1 MQGDIGRLRV
11 VAHEESDR
19 HAARLPS
26 GADAPSPGR
35 YIREQ
40 RNRRGMSIEELAAAT
55 KIPKR
60 SLEMLEE
67 DSHGGLP
74 GPVFVKGFL
83 RCVARALSIDV
94 QTVMD
99 LLYERERAAITARRG
114 GRPSPP
120 VVPTAEA
127 SSERRSPSTSAVRN
141 PRRRAKSGPAAPS
154 WGEAVRGRL
163 PSPAV
168 FLWVLVA
175 AFVAMVVL
183 AAFNLVGAGSAG
195 PS

>member
-1 MQGDIGRLRV
+1 MQGDNGRLRV

-19 HAARLPS
+19 HAARTAS
-26 GADAPSPGR
+26 GDAPSPGR
-35 YIREQ
+35 FLREQ
-40 RNRRGMSIEELAAAT
+40 RLRRGMSIEQLAAIT

-60 SLEMLEE
+60 SLEMLE
-67 DSHGGLP
+67 DDLHHGLP

-83 RCVARALSIDV
+83 RCVARALSLDV
-94 QTVMD
+94 QAVMD

-120 VVPTAEA
+120 TAPSMPTVDGGSAPKA
-127 SSERRSPSTSAVRN
+127 STRH
-141 PRRRAKSGPAAPS
+141 RAKSGPTAS
-154 WGEAVRGRL
+154 TWVESVRGKM

-183 AAFNLVGAGSAG
+183 AAFNLVGGGAAG